1 VPSSANPVSLA
12 PSTVGLY
19 VPTLQTSPAATNA
32 SGGTWQEFADPLRQA
47 PRIEPG
53 YNREASQLSP
63 TQQFTQKFHGATGP
77 LPGHGLD
84 RSPSPQRVAAY
95 PPVSSAAAAFPPV
108 AMHSP
113 PGYAGDALDSALTRP
128 GSPLRRFLQ
137 MPDPMPGLAPPGSCM
152 TPCSY
157 SGMAMLANPLLP
169 ASLLPLGSGMPL
181 GTMAPPGSS
190 MAPPGMGLPRVGSEM
205 PVATWGSEGR
215 NAALLR
221 VWSLLD
227 WEQRGTLN
235 APALLEIGWP
245 PQDLPSNSGEV
256 SQAEFL
262 EFFHGRLAGMSDQ
275 IVMKGIDKMKSA
287 AEKASQIQKRAK
299 AAQNR
304 QAAPQSVVLSEQTG
318 LEATPPA
325 QPIQPL
331 QRPAGK
337 IQAEVSLSP
346 SLSTEPSARTLSPS
360 QDPSEQPPFS
370 TIAPLES
377 PQKQRPT
384 EALGKGDEEGAE
396 GTWKTRAE
404 HAENEVAR
412 LCADREEQYKEIKR
426 LKQAMEAMHSEHAA
440 EICTLQNERQR
451 LLKREKELVES
462 SRIAEEHK
470 LRECPANDEELT

>member
-1 VPSSANPVSLA
+1 
-12 PSTVGLY
+12 
-19 VPTLQTSPAATNA
+19 
-32 SGGTWQEFADPLRQA
+32 
-47 PRIEPG
+47 
-53 YNREASQLSP
+53 
-63 TQQFTQKFHGATGP
+63 
-77 LPGHGLD
+77 
-84 RSPSPQRVAAY
+84 
-95 PPVSSAAAAFPPV
+95 
-108 AMHSP
+108 
-113 PGYAGDALDSALTRP
+113 
-128 GSPLRRFLQ
+128 
-137 MPDPMPGLAPPGSCM
+137 
-152 TPCSY
+152 
-157 SGMAMLANPLLP
+157 
-169 ASLLPLGSGMPL
+169 
-181 GTMAPPGSS
+181 
-190 MAPPGMGLPRVGSEM
+190 M

-318 LEATPPA
+318 LE
-325 QPIQPL
+325 
-331 QRPAGK
+331 
-337 IQAEVSLSP
+337 VSLSP

-384 EALGKGDEEGAE
+384 EALGKGDEEGTE